1 MKFTITKIAGH
12 SASFEVD
19 KNHKH
24 VKNLLINVDTLL
36 DSEVGGHGHENRDTD
51 MDTDFLKNRDTDME
65 TA

>member
-36 DSEVGGHGHENRDTD
+36 DSEVGRHGHEKPRHGHGHGFFE
-51 MDTDFLKNRDTDME
+51 KS
-65 TA
+65 